1 MKFVKAEKPVTTT
14 HAKLGD
20 LSVDVEVPQVESLEE
35 FSQFAGGNDNAVA
48 FINNA
53 IETAAKN
60 GGRAMLRN
68 AAEDADKTELFA
80 KVQSTTRDYTP
91 GTAQRGVSQKAKAA
105 SRRKSCSL
113 CSRRAS
119 SRRRDDDRVFSIVL
133 HLAEAERG
141 LQWHGVT

>member
-14 HAKLGD
+14 HAKLGE
-20 LSVDVEVPQVESLEE
+20 LSVDVEAPQVESLAE
-35 FSQFAGGNDNAVA
+35 FEQFAGGPDNAVA

-68 AAEDADKTELFA
+68 AAADADKDALFE
-80 KVQSTTRDYTP
+80 KVKSTVRDYTP

-105 SRRKSCSL
+105 SYDAVKELVQSGKEFTKEEL
-113 CSRRAS
+113 LALLEAS
-119 SRRRDDDRVFSIVL
+119 K
-133 HLAEAERG
+133 
-141 LQWHGVT
+141 

>member
-105 SRRKSCSL
+105 SYDAVKELVESGKEFTKEEL
-113 CSRRAS
+113 LALLAAS
-119 SRRRDDDRVFSIVL
+119 K
-133 HLAEAERG
+133 
-141 LQWHGVT
+141 

>member
-68 AAEDADKTELFA
+68 AAADADKDALFD
-80 KVQSTTRDYTP
+80 KVKSTTRDYTP

-105 SRRKSCSL
+105 SYDAVKELVESGKEFTKEEL
-113 CSRRAS
+113 LALLAAS
-119 SRRRDDDRVFSIVL
+119 K
-133 HLAEAERG
+133 
-141 LQWHGVT
+141 